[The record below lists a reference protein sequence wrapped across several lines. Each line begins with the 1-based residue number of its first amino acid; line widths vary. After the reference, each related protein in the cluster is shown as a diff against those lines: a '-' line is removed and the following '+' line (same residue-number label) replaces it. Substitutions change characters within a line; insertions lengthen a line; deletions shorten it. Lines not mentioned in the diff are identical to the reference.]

1 MGKAI
6 RLASNFVVLDDEFK
20 ANVVAL
26 TPDIHKRIDEEF
38 KDFAGHLLIS
48 SYAFDEDW
56 PTWEVHPAGDE
67 FVILV
72 AGDATPGTPR
82 AFASRRSCCS
92 LRQERVRSMPGS
104 RRVGESNPMKLLEKK
119 ISSRSRTRVFSR
131 TDITQSAANLVPC

>member
-72 AGDATPGTPR
+72 AGDADLVLATGDGDDRIRMTEPGTFVIVPRNTWHTARIRKPTVMLFVTPGEGTVNAREP
-82 AFASRRSCCS
+82 SR
-92 LRQERVRSMPGS
+92 G
-104 RRVGESNPMKLLEKK
+104 
-119 ISSRSRTRVFSR
+119 
-131 TDITQSAANLVPC
+131 

>member
-6 RLASNFVVLDDEFK
+6 RLASNFVVLDDAFN

-26 TPDIHKRIDEEF
+26 TPDLHARLDAEF
-38 KDFAGHLLIS
+38 RNFAGHLLIS

-72 AGDATPGTPR
+72 AGDADLVLATGEGDDTIRMTEPGTFAIVPRNTWHTARIRKPTVMLFVTPGEGTVNAREPSR
-82 AFASRRSCCS
+82 A
-92 LRQERVRSMPGS
+92 
-104 RRVGESNPMKLLEKK
+104 
-119 ISSRSRTRVFSR
+119 
-131 TDITQSAANLVPC
+131 